1 MCVCIYISCILICI
15 IIYLHIYEM
24 CGTVQ
29 FLQGKKLD
37 GEKKAGWKDSM
48 FRNNLYFYFF
58 IFNLFN
64 YIYYT
69 FCYV

>member
-1 MCVCIYISCILICI
+1 MCVCIYTSCILICI
-15 IIYLHIYEM
+15 IIYVHIYEM

-37 GEKKAGWKDSM
+37 GEKKAEWKDSM

-64 YIYYT
+64 YTY
-69 FCYV
+69 

>member
-1 MCVCIYISCILICI
+1 MYMCVCIYTSCILICI
-15 IIYLHIYEM
+15 IIYVHIYEM

-37 GEKKAGWKDSM
+37 GEKKAEWKDSM

-64 YIYYT
+64 YTY
-69 FCYV
+69 